1 MTAADRWRQQLEA
14 WKIPDVLLSAVEE
27 SPYGWSKKL
36 WKRRAA
42 KAVDFDRSSPTLDT
56 VKSLAGEGSILDVG
70 AGTGR
75 ASLPLVRDGF
85 RVTMVEPQPAM
96 LDGLMELKGE
106 LDLEVIAGRWPQVA
120 DEIETHAVSLSAHVV
135 YDVADVVP
143 FLIALHRAASRGV
156 VLEMTPVHPWVN
168 LGPLYREL
176 HGLDRPLGPTVD
188 DLVAVVEEAV
198 GVEPE
203 VIRWSRPTDMVFD
216 TFEEAVEFT
225 ARRLV
230 LPRVRWSEL
239 EERLLPRL
247 VGRAGHWQIEP
258 TERELCTVWWRSNSP
273 GGGSG
278 PE

>member
-1 MTAADRWRQQLEA
+1 MTAAESWRQQLED
-14 WKIPDVLLSAVEE
+14 WKIPDALLAAVEE

-42 KAVDFDRSSPTLDT
+42 RAVELDRSSPTLD
-56 VKSLAGEGSILDVG
+56 VVRDLAGGGSVLDVG

-75 ASLPLVRDGF
+75 ASLPLIRDGF
-85 RVTMVEPQPAM
+85 RVTMVEPNQAM
-96 LDGLMELKGE
+96 LEGLADLKGDVE
-106 LDLEVIAGRWPQVA
+106 FEVVVGRWPAVA
-120 DEIETHAVSLSAHVV
+120 RDVKPHAVSLSAHVV
-135 YDVADVVP
+135 YDVAELAP
-143 FLIALHRAASRGV
+143 FLAALDQAATKGV
-156 VLEMTPVHPWVN
+156 VLEMTPTHPWVN

-188 DLVAVVEEAV
+188 DLVAVVREELEL
-198 GVEPE
+198 EPE
-203 VIRWSRPTDMVFD
+203 VNRWSRPTDVVFD
-216 TFEEAVEFT
+216 TAEEAIEFT

-230 LPRVRWSEL
+230 LPRDRWPEL

-247 VGRAGHWQIEP
+247 AGRAGHWQIEP

-273 GGGSG
+273 EGPSG